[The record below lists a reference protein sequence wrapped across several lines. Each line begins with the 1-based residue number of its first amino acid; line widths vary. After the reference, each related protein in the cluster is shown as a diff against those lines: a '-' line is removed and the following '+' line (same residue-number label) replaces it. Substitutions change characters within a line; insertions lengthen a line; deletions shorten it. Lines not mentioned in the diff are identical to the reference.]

1 MGGHKYF
8 VAGDAK
14 VSLAPKIELLYCRRL
29 TSFVR
34 LLGSIVGVPRNRQ
47 WQ

>member
-8 VAGDAK
+8 VTGDAK
-14 VSLAPKIELLYCRRL
+14 VTWPRKNRLLYGMKL
-29 TSFVR
+29 IVSVR
-34 LLGSIVGVPRNRQ
+34 LLGSIVGDLRNRQ